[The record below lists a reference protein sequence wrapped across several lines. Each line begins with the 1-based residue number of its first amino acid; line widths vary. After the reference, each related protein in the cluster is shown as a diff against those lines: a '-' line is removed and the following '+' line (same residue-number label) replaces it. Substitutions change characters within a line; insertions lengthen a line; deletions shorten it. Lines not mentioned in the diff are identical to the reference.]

1 MYTYKAYFIET
12 LTNTMVG
19 AGDTTIGLADK
30 EIQKDPITSCPVFHS
45 HSIKGAIK
53 DHFQPLVACNN
64 QPKGSKKLKLFT
76 FNSVFG
82 APESHDMKELKEKFE
97 QELSDNEI
105 DQAEYDKN
113 CKEYNLLKEAPKHG
127 LIKFF
132 QAHLLTLPMRASRN
146 VYYNCTCPM
155 LVLDFLKD
163 LINLNVELI
172 HRDNNSDETEYQ
184 EKVKQEIENISILK
198 QFFENIASELKKS
211 TQHDFI
217 VFGENNSP
225 ETPMEIEEF
234 DKGKFIELPEEQ
246 EAQITEEGF
255 CQGFFCN
262 QIKSILQTYLTPLN
276 TSPDFI
282 NTIAVFPDEVFKE
295 ICETDLPIIARNCL
309 EEGNENLFYEEVLPK
324 RSVMRFITGTY
335 NRFNPKDHK
344 KFADSFNFFEK
355 ILVDD
360 KIQMG
365 ANESVG
371 YGVTSISRVKG
382 GA

>member
-30 EIQKDPITSCPVFHS
+30 EIQKDPITSYPVFHS

-53 DHFQPLVACNN
+53 DHLQPLVACNH

-97 QELSDNEI
+97 QELKDNEI
-105 DQAEYDKN
+105 DKAEYDKN
-113 CKEYNLLKEAPKHG
+113 CKEYNLLKEAPRHG

-155 LVLDFLKD
+155 IVLDFLKD
-163 LINLNVELI
+163 LINLNVEFI
-172 HRDNNSDETEYQ
+172 PRDNNSDKTEYQ
-184 EKVKQEIENISILK
+184 KKVKQEIENISILK

-211 TQHDFI
+211 QPEKSRPHDFI
-217 VFGENNSP
+217 VFGKDNSP
-225 ETPMEIEEF
+225 TIPLEIEEF
-234 DKGKFIELPEEQ
+234 DEGKFIELPEDQ
-246 EAQITEEGF
+246 EA
-255 CQGFFCN
+255 

-282 NTIAVFPDEVFKE
+282 TTIAVFPDNVFKE

-355 ILVDD
+355 ILIDD

-371 YGVTSISRVKG
+371 YGVTSISRVNGKRE
-382 GA
+382 AHNE